1 MNKLY
6 INTKQFTYTFVD
18 KYKNAFLFKKNQ
30 YIDFKNELDKA
41 EFILFEEN
49 GTYFKYLSLVKC
61 KIYLHVNRYDD
72 YFEFDTNSEYQ
83 KLEIEDKRDFFIK
96 TILE

>member
-41 EFILFEEN
+41 EIIFFELN
-49 GTYFKYLSLVKC
+49 GTYLQTLISMP
-61 KIYLHVNRYDD
+61 
-72 YFEFDTNSEYQ
+72 
-83 KLEIEDKRDFFIK
+83 
-96 TILE
+96 